1 MSKNQG
7 LFITLE
13 GIEGVGKT
21 TQIDYLGEI
30 FRRSGRTVTI
40 SREPGGTSVGEAI
53 REILLNGKDLDI
65 CEETELLL
73 MFAARAQHLQ
83 RIIQPALQRNEVV
96 ICDRFTDASLA
107 YQGGGRGI
115 DAKRIHQLI
124 DWLSCSV
131 TPDLTVLLDAP
142 VELGLTRAGK
152 RGELDRFESE
162 TMEFF
167 DAIRQAYLDI
177 AKQEPQRVAVVD
189 ASLELEQV
197 QEQIDELIQLRGLA

>member
-1 MSKNQG
+1 MNKDQG

-21 TQIDYLGEI
+21 TQVDYVGEI
-30 FRRSGRTVTI
+30 FRRKGRTVTI
-40 SREPGGTSVGEAI
+40 TREPGGTSVGEAI

-83 RIIQPALQRNEVV
+83 RIIHPALQRNEVV
-96 ICDRFTDASLA
+96 ICDRFIDASLA

-115 DAKRIHQLI
+115 EMSRIYQLV
-124 DWLSCSV
+124 DWMTYSLK
-131 TPDLTVLLDAP
+131 PDLTLLLDAP
-142 VELGLTRAGK
+142 VEQGLARAGK

-162 TMEFF
+162 AMEFF
-167 DAIRQAYLDI
+167 EAIRQAYLGI
-177 AKQEPQRVAVVD
+177 AEQEPERVAVVD

-197 QEQIDELIQLRGLA
+197 QEQIDEIVRVRDLA

>member
-1 MSKNQG
+1 MNKDQG

-21 TQIDYLGEI
+21 TQVDYVGEI
-30 FRRSGRTVTI
+30 FRRKGRTVTI
-40 SREPGGTSVGEAI
+40 TREPGGTSVGEAI

-83 RIIQPALQRNEVV
+83 RIIHPALQRNEVV
-96 ICDRFTDASLA
+96 ICDRFIDASLA

-115 DAKRIHQLI
+115 EMSRIYQLV
-124 DWLSCSV
+124 DWMTYSLK
-131 TPDLTVLLDAP
+131 PDLTLLLDAP
-142 VELGLTRAGK
+142 VEQGLARPRK

-162 TMEFF
+162 AMEFF
-167 DAIRQAYLDI
+167 EAIRQAYLGI
-177 AKQEPQRVAVVD
+177 AEQEPERVAVVD

-197 QEQIDELIQLRGLA
+197 QEQIDEIVRVRDLA